1 MALTAK
7 ELTAIEDQ
15 LNSEK
20 LLVAKCRMYAELC
33 SDPQL
38 RQKCEAIAGKH
49 KTHNE
54 ALYSMLQNQ

>member
-20 LLVAKCRMYAELC
+20 LLVAKCRMYADMC

-38 RQKCEAIAGKH
+38 RQK
-49 KTHNE
+49 
-54 ALYSMLQNQ
+54 

>member
-1 MALTAK
+1 MALTSK

-20 LLVAKCRMYAELC
+20 LLVAKCRMYAGMC

-38 RQKCEAIAGKH
+38 KQKCETIAGKH
-49 KTHNE
+49 MAHYD
-54 ALYSMLQNQ
+54 ALFSILQTQ